1 VSGRP
6 GPLPPLP
13 RWLDR
18 CLSLGPILVTLLWL
32 AGVARFRHYHLQPI
46 EWSAI
51 TASAFALHVL
61 VQRFVPP
68 RPLPPL
74 PADTNPRTL
83 AALAAAVLAVC
94 AAILG
99 GVLEAV
105 VEPSHP
111 SEVPWWL
118 RTTWHA
124 ACTFG
129 FGYCAFL
136 RRLHHALA
144 RPQPRR

>member
-1 VSGRP
+1 MSARP
-6 GPLPPLP
+6 APLPPLP

-18 CLSLGPILVTLLWL
+18 TLALGPVLVALLWL
-32 AGVARFRHYHLQPI
+32 AGIARFRHYPLQPI
-46 EWSAI
+46 EWAAI
-51 TASAFALHVL
+51 TASAFALHLL
-61 VQRFVPP
+61 VQRFVRP

-74 PADTNPRTL
+74 PPHTNPRTL

-94 AAILG
+94 AAVLG

-105 VEPSHP
+105 VEPNRP

-129 FGYCAFL
+129 FGYCGFL
-136 RRLHHALA
+136 RRLHQALA
-144 RPQPRR
+144 RPGR